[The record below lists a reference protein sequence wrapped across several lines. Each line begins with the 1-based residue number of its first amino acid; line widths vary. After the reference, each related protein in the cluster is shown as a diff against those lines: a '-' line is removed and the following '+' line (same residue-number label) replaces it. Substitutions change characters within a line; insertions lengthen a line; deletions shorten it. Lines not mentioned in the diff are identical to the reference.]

1 MFNAADV
8 LQPSFIEQPLDRLWA
23 LISPYY
29 AVDESEWLA
38 QLIPLATPSLQEH
51 LDMDQYATALIAR
64 VRADKNAIQMIDALL
79 LEYSLDTK
87 EGVLLMCLA
96 EALMRIPDTAT
107 ADALIRDK
115 LSVADW
121 KSHLKHSDSLFVNAS
136 TWGLML
142 TGKVV
147 GLEISKDGSA
157 TDVINRLVNKMSE
170 PVIRQAMHQA
180 MKIMGHQFVLG
191 RDITEAMK
199 QFQCANALKYAAKHV
214 LMPGPTG
221 ESNTL
226 YCSGRGVF
234 IVTAQEGITEEAI
247 VGQLTAALV
256 CGNSVLVCLVDT
268 QYAERI
274 VAQLEH
280 VESLANVITVVSGS
294 ALDTL
299 VQHSSTVGVA
309 YCGDVQGAQQLAR
322 QLAQREG
329 LLAQL
334 VVELDGITLPIIG
347 SQRYC
352 LRFITERTRT
362 INITAVG
369 GNATLLALGSGD
381 IG

>member
-1 MFNAADV
+1 MQHNVTTVQRLIDTSHAAMI
-8 LQPSFIEQPLDRLWA
+8 LWNQLGFELRAEILRGWAQQLPL
-23 LISPYY
+23 
-29 AVDESEWLA
+29 
-38 QLIPLATPSLQEH
+38 
-51 LDMDQYATALIAR
+51 
-64 VRADKNAIQMIDALL
+64 
-79 LEYSLDTK
+79 
-87 EGVLLMCLA
+87 
-96 EALMRIPDTAT
+96 
-107 ADALIRDK
+107 
-115 LSVADW
+115 
-121 KSHLKHSDSLFVNAS
+121 KSA
-136 TWGLML
+136 
-142 TGKVV
+142 
-147 GLEISKDGSA
+147 
-157 TDVINRLVNKMSE
+157 
-170 PVIRQAMHQA
+170 AM
-180 MKIMGHQFVLG
+180 V
-191 RDITEAMK
+191 

-256 CGNSVLVCLVDT
+256 CGNSVLVCLADT